1 MPVLCPYK
9 EFEATSSVRDVE
21 REFHPIGLPLLRLTY
36 CKTFRVG
43 DSSVAPTTVCLFT
56 ETLEESR
63 SRRQIREE
71 GEKENKSEERVEN
84 DTP

>member
-1 MPVLCPYK
+1 ML
-9 EFEATSSVRDVE
+9 
-21 REFHPIGLPLLRLTY
+21 GLQSPPE
-36 CKTFRVG
+36 CSPG
-43 DSSVAPTTVCLFT
+43 QNSSVAPTTVRLFT

-84 DTP
+84 DIPEENETRDNAGTHTNTEGCRQTHR